1 MFKNKNKSE
10 AAVAMNKPADQ
21 MTKKDKKVISARMS
35 EIIKYKK
42 DKKTVQNTIPFIQM
56 FKDGT
61 CQISENCYSKTIQF
75 WDINYELADFDEQNR
90 IFAKYCDMLNF
101 FDSSVKFQLTF
112 ENQNR
117 SQEKLIKNIQI
128 PSQDDDFNEVRQEY
142 SEMLISKLSS
152 GGGNG
157 QTCRKFLTFSVDA
170 SSYKAAR
177 AKLIGISTEVIKLMK
192 AIGVDA
198 QPLNGK
204 ERLETL
210 YYSLNP
216 YRNAP
221 FIFDWNQMIRSGMDT
236 KDFIAP
242 NSLKF
247 NKSTFEIG
255 DAFGAV
261 STISILA
268 GELPDTVLTDI
279 MKSQNLFCVN
289 LHVAPFDQVTAL
301 KFVKRKLT
309 DVEQKKI
316 DEQLKAS
323 QKGYD
328 PNILPPTIKMYIED
342 LEKLLDDLNSK
353 NERLFH
359 ISISIRNYARSK
371 KDLTLQLDLLKRIC
385 QKNNCLIQPC
395 GYIQEQA
402 LGSSLPLGFNEI
414 PVSREMHTSGIAV
427 FVPFTTRELFQP
439 DGTYYGVNKISGNM
453 MMADRSRLKNPNGLI
468 LGTPGSGK
476 SFSAKREI
484 LDCFLTTTD
493 DIIIC
498 DPEGEYFPLVQE
510 LNGQLIKI
518 SSNSEQYIN
527 PMDIN
532 FGADMDENP
541 ISMKSDFI
549 ISLCEIIV
557 GGKFGLTA
565 EERSIIDK
573 CVRSIY
579 IRFFKSNPSEET
591 MPTLSDLHQELINSG
606 EIALR
611 VANSLDMYVTGSQNL
626 FNHRTNIDM
635 ANRIICFDIKE
646 LGSQL
651 KKVGMLIVQDCVW
664 NRVSKNR
671 NARKITRYYVDEF
684 HLLLKEEQT
693 SKYFVENWK
702 RFRKWGGVPT
712 GITQNVKDLLMSQ
725 EIENIFDNTD
735 FVYMLNQAAGD
746 REILAKKLEISE
758 AQMEFVTNSGPG
770 EGLIRYDNIILP
782 FIDSFPTDTVMY
794 RLMTTKPEEQQLI
807 TETA

>member
-1 MFKNKNKSE
+1 MFKNKYKAE
-10 AAVAMNKPADQ
+10 AAAAMQKTAAQ
-21 MTKKDKKVISARMS
+21 MTKKDKKVIAARMG
-35 EIIKYKK
+35 EIKRYKN
-42 DKKTVQNTIPFIQM
+42 DKKTVQNTIPYIQM
-56 FKDGT
+56 FKDGI
-61 CQISENCYSKTIQF
+61 CQVTENCYSRTIQF
-75 WDINYELADFDEQNR
+75 FDVNYELAEFDEQNR
-90 IFAKYCDMLNF
+90 IFSKYCDMLNF
-101 FDSSVKFQLTF
+101 FDNTVRFQLTF

-117 SQEKLIKNIQI
+117 SQEKLVKSIQI
-128 PSQDDDFNEVRQEY
+128 PQQDDDFDEVRQEY
-142 SEMLISKLSS
+142 SEMLTSKLLS

-157 QTCRKFLTFSVDA
+157 QTCRKFLTFSVEA
-170 SSYKAAR
+170 TSYKSAR
-177 AKLIGISTEVIKLMK
+177 AKLIGLSTELIKMLK
-192 AIGVDA
+192 AIGVEA
-198 QPLNGK
+198 QVLSGK

-221 FIFDWNQMIRSGMDT
+221 FIFDWNKMIRSGMDT

-242 NSLKF
+242 TSLKF
-247 NKSTFEIG
+247 NKSNFEIG

-261 STISILA
+261 STINILA
-268 GELPDTVLTDI
+268 GELPDTVLSDF

-289 LHVAPFDQVTAL
+289 LHVQPFDQITAL

-309 DVEQKKI
+309 NVEQMKVDEQKKAS
-316 DEQLKAS
+316 KA
-323 QKGYD
+323 GYD
-328 PNILPPTIKMYIED
+328 PDILPPSIKMYIED
-342 LEKLLDDLNSK
+342 LEKLLEDLNSK

-359 ISISIRNYARSK
+359 VSISIRNYAKSK
-371 KDLTLQLDLLKRIC
+371 KDLTLQLDLLKRLC
-385 QKNNCLIQPC
+385 QKNNCMIQPC
-395 GYIQEQA
+395 GYIQESA
-402 LGSSLPLGFNEI
+402 IGSTLPLGINEI

-427 FVPFTTRELFQP
+427 FVPFTTKELFQP
-439 DGTYYGVNKISGNM
+439 EGTYYGVNSISGNM
-453 MMADRSRLKNPNGLI
+453 IMADRSNLKNPNGLI

-484 LDCFLTTTD
+484 LDSFLKTTD

-498 DPEGEYFPLVQE
+498 DPEGEYFPLVQK

-557 GGKFGLTA
+557 GGKYGLTA
-565 EERSIIDK
+565 EERSVIDK
-573 CVRSIY
+573 CVRNIY
-579 IRFFKSNPSEET
+579 MRFFKSDPTEET
-591 MPTLSDLHQELINSG
+591 MPTLADLHKELVGQG

-611 VANSLDMYVTGSQNL
+611 VANSLEMYVTGSQNL

-635 ANRIICFDIKE
+635 SNRIICFDIKE
-646 LGSQL
+646 LGIQL

-671 NARKITRYYVDEF
+671 TERKITRYYIDEF

-693 SKYFVENWK
+693 AKYSVEIWK

-712 GITQNVKDLLMSQ
+712 GITQNVKDLLQSQ
-725 EIENIFDNTD
+725 EVENIFDNTD
-735 FVYMLNQAAGD
+735 FVYMLNQASGD
-746 REILAKKLEISE
+746 REILGEKLGISA
-758 AQMEFVTNSGPG
+758 AQMQFVTSSGQG

-782 FIDSFPTDTVMY
+782 FIDSFPTDTTMY
-794 RLMTTKPEEQQLI
+794 RLMTTKPEEQQLAVQ
-807 TETA
+807 TA